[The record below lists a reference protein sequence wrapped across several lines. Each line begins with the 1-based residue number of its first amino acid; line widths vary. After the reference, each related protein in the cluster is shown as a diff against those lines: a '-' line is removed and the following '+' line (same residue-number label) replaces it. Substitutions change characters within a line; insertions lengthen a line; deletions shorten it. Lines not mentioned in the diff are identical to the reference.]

1 MWDDKMVN
9 MDILR
14 NIPLYISLLDLNLNI
29 KWAND
34 EAIKSGSFEI
44 KKKCYD
50 GFNPDM
56 EQCTFCPVVRSIA
69 SGNKEFSFIEVFDQ
83 ETSAKKIY
91 EITAVPVKNEND
103 QLVGIYEIRKD
114 VTCQL
119 KTPDNNKHKKTKEE
133 PFSSE
138 DLLDIVSGEIKEHL
152 IQALKM
158 HHKIHGQK
166 FNQEEKIG
174 LAGIRTSLSKIENVI
189 NNIVTIRNIN
199 KGIVKQ
205 NIKKMDLKKVVTET
219 LLPYENKVDFNSN
232 SFDYKYDSNLPTQLV
247 FDQMIVGLILTNLL
261 DYIMSHTSN
270 RSIYLQSSLIDSTN
284 DHVLVSFKLEGV
296 GSINIHDEVKKD
308 ASAYLKNNLTLA
320 VINHLV
326 KSQGGEFKITPQG
339 GYGVNLEVLLTLKK
353 AFVKSKL
360 PFFNKNKG
368 RKNLKKS
375 SIALFETRYRKKIL
389 IAEDDPISRI
399 TIEEILN
406 KDFDIILAKNG
417 KIAVEKYF
425 EEAPDLVIM
434 DIMMPV
440 MNGFDAYD
448 EIQHNTLKE
457 VPIIACTSKVIRS
470 EKEYLM
476 SYGFDDYI
484 AKPINVTTL
493 TNMIKKHI

>member
-1 MWDDKMVN
+1 MREDEMMN
-9 MDILR
+9 TDILR
-14 NIPLYISLLDLNLNI
+14 SIPLHISLLDLNLNI

-34 EAIKSGSFEI
+34 EAMKNDSFELNR
-44 KKKCYD
+44 KCYD

-69 SGNKEFSFIEVFDQ
+69 STNKESSFIEVFDQ
-83 ETSAKKIY
+83 EASANKIY
-91 EITAVPVKNEND
+91 EITAIPIKNEKNE
-103 QLVGIYEIRKD
+103 LTGVYEIRKD

-119 KTPDNNKHKKTKEE
+119 KTPDNIKHKKTKEE
-133 PFSSE
+133 AFSSE

-152 IQALKM
+152 IHALKM

-189 NNIVTIRNIN
+189 NNITTIRNIN

-205 NIKKMDLKKVVTET
+205 NTKKMDLKKVVTET

-232 SFDYKYDSNLPTQLV
+232 SFDYKYDSSLPTQLV
-247 FDQMIVGLILTNLL
+247 FDQMIMGLILTNLL
-261 DYIMSHTSN
+261 DYVMSHTSN
-270 RSIYLQSSLIDSTN
+270 RSIYLQGSLIDSSN
-284 DHVLVSFKLEGV
+284 DHVVVSFKTEGV

-308 ASAYLKNNLTLA
+308 VNAYMKNNLTLA

-326 KSQGGEFKITPQG
+326 KNQGGEFKISPQG

-353 AFVKSKL
+353 AFVKNKL
-360 PFFNKNKG
+360 PFFNKNKAS
-368 RKNLKKS
+368 KNLKKPRS
-375 SIALFETRYRKKIL
+375 ALFETRYRKKIL
-389 IAEDDPISRI
+389 VAEDDPISRL
-399 TIEEILN
+399 TIEQILN
-406 KDFDIILAKNG
+406 KDFDVILAKNG

-484 AKPINVTTL
+484 AKPVNITTL